1 MATVQK
7 RSNSYKITVSCG
19 YDTSG
24 KQIRKTM
31 TWSPA
36 PNMTAKQ
43 IEKELERQKVLFEE
57 RCQSG
62 MFVDGKIK
70 LSDFAELWY
79 KNYAEKQLKAETYY
93 MYRQMQPRIDK
104 YLGHIRLDRIQPHHL
119 LEFYNIISE
128 EGEREDTKYKP
139 DIDFKVYLKSKN
151 ITPIKLAEMSSLS
164 IETIRS
170 CIKGNNVSKGS
181 AYAICTALQDKTL
194 FNAVDKGKKLSG
206 YTILHYHRLLSSI
219 LSTAVEWQLLTSN
232 PCSRVKPP
240 KTEQKEA
247 NYLDEIQAQ
256 ELVNCLANEPLRYR
270 TMIMLLLYSGM
281 RRGELCGLTWDDIDF
296 KYNLVNITKSNL
308 YLPGKGIFEDTT
320 KNKSSER
327 IIQVPR
333 DMIELLAEYKKEQL
347 QMRLK
352 VGDKWNESGKIFTTP
367 FSDPIHPDSLSS
379 WFSKFIK
386 KNNLPDIHL
395 HSLRHTNATLLIAN
409 GTNIRTV
416 AKRLGHASPT
426 TTGNIYAHAIKTADE
441 MASDTLQDIL
451 NQRKKSLK
459 IQK

>member
-57 RCQSG
+57 RRQSG

-79 KNYAEKQLKAETYY
+79 KNYAEKQ
-93 MYRQMQPRIDK
+93 
-104 YLGHIRLDRIQPHHL
+104 
-119 LEFYNIISE
+119 
-128 EGEREDTKYKP
+128 
-139 DIDFKVYLKSKN
+139 
-151 ITPIKLAEMSSLS
+151 
-164 IETIRS
+164 
-170 CIKGNNVSKGS
+170 
-181 AYAICTALQDKTL
+181 
-194 FNAVDKGKKLSG
+194 
-206 YTILHYHRLLSSI
+206 
-219 LSTAVEWQLLTSN
+219 
-232 PCSRVKPP
+232 
-240 KTEQKEA
+240 
-247 NYLDEIQAQ
+247 
-256 ELVNCLANEPLRYR
+256 
-270 TMIMLLLYSGM
+270 
-281 RRGELCGLTWDDIDF
+281 
-296 KYNLVNITKSNL
+296 
-308 YLPGKGIFEDTT
+308 DTT

-367 FSDPIHPDSLSS
+367 FGDPIHPDSLSS